1 MTLLKGK
8 ECHDAGMET
17 GTNLKKAYYTSVQS
31 DVE

>member
-17 GTNLKKAYYTSVQS
+17 DKNLKKAYCTLAQS